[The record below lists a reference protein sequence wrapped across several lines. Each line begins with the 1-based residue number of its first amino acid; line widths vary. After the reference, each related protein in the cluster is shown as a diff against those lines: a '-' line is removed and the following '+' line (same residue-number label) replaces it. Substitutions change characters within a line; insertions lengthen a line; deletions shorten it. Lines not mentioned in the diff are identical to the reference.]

1 LTELYPKLSL
11 VGKPERRDF
20 LAEIEVLAQQRV
32 SELVQAYLDIEVDE
46 LLQRARY
53 ERSKKSATPAYRDGY
68 DEERSISTGA
78 GPITIRRPRVR
89 GVKHESAILPK
100 YQRRTSSIDRTLH
113 QLWIEGLADRDFERS
128 LRGLLGE
135 NAPLSAST
143 ISRVNA
149 KFLEEYDVWCKR
161 MFAEKEFV
169 YAWVDGIH
177 LGAGP
182 DDERRVILVVIAAD
196 SEGRK
201 HLIALA
207 DAMSESEESWTELF
221 TDLQSRGFRAPRL
234 LIADGANGLW
244 AAATRCFPDT
254 NQQRCW
260 VHKIRNVLDKVPE
273 AKRDAVHEELKA
285 AMNATTEKKS
295 RLTMESLA
303 RSLERDY
310 PRAAT
315 CIRDDIDRQ
324 LTYYRYPATNWK
336 SIRTTNPIESIFA
349 SVRIRT
355 DAAKR
360 MRTGKSA
367 TYLLY
372 ALITRLSEGWNRISG
387 HRDIKHYLRRDL
399 ALENAA

>member
-1 LTELYPKLSL
+1 MTELYPKLAL
-11 VGKPERRDF
+11 VGKPDQRDF
-20 LAEIEVLAQQRV
+20 IAEIEALAKDRI
-32 SELVQAYLDIEVDE
+32 SELVQTYLEIEVDE

-53 ERSKKSATPAYRDGY
+53 QRRNNSSVSAHRDGY
-68 DEERSISTGA
+68 DEKRTITTGA
-78 GPITIRRPRVR
+78 GQITIRRPRVR
-89 GVKHESAILPK
+89 GVKHESAVLPK
-100 YQRRTSSIDRTLH
+100 YQRRTPSVDRTLH

-135 NAPLSAST
+135 DAPLSAST

-149 KFLEEYDVWCKR
+149 KFVEEYDVWCKR
-161 MFAEKEFV
+161 IFADKEFV

-196 SEGRK
+196 SDGRK
-201 HLIALA
+201 HLIALV
-207 DAMSESEESWTELF
+207 DTMSESETSWTDLF

-254 NQQRCW
+254 HQQRCW
-260 VHKIRNVLDKVPE
+260 VHKVRNILDKVPE
-273 AKRDAVHEELKA
+273 AKRTSVHEELKS
-285 AMNATTEKKS
+285 AMNADTEKKS
-295 RLTMESLA
+295 RYTMEALA
-303 RSLERDY
+303 FSLERDY
-310 PRAAT
+310 PRAAK

-324 LTYYRYPATNWK
+324 MAYYRFPVTNWK
-336 SIRTTNPIESIFA
+336 SIRTTNPIESVFA

-367 TYLLY
+367 TYLLF
-372 ALITRLSEGWNRISG
+372 ALITRLSESWNRISG
-387 HRDIKHYLRRDL
+387 HRDIKNYLRRDL